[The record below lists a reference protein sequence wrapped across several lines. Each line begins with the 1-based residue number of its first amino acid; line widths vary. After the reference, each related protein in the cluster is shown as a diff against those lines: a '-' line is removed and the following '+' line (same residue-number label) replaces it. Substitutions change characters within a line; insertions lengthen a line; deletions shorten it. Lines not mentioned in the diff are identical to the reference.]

1 MPFVGDDVLA
11 GEDCADVLAG
21 VFGDGGLLKLESNEG
36 DSWLA
41 SFLPATLKVSKFLA
55 RSNTTMA
62 LKWKFPE
69 TKPSLIH

>member
-1 MPFVGDDVLA
+1 LPFVGDDVLA

-21 VFGDGGLLKLESNEG
+21 VLGDGGSLLTDDGE
-36 DSWLA
+36 SWLA

-55 RSNTTMA
+55 RSNTTIA